1 MCPFPWCEDELQL
14 KLSNIAIG
22 VFLDL
27 SKALDTVN
35 HDLLFNILE
44 HYGVRG
50 LPLEWVK
57 SYFCNRSQFVEFNN
71 YRSAHQKFSYG
82 LAQGSI
88 LGPFFI
94 LYVNDLIK
102 ASQLETIL
110 FADDTTL
117 FISHSDPV
125 SLINL

>member
-14 KLSNIAIG
+14 SCWSISRS
-22 VFLDL
+22 LDL

-35 HDLLFNILE
+35 HVLLFNILE

-71 YRSAHQKFSYG
+71 YRSAHQKFSCG

-88 LGPFFI
+88 LGPLFFI
-94 LYVNDLIK
+94 LYVNDIIK

-110 FADDTTL
+110 FADTQPYLSPTVTL
-117 FISHSDPV
+117 FP
-125 SLINL
+125 

>member
-1 MCPFPWCEDELQL
+1 M
-14 KLSNIAIG
+14 
-22 VFLDL
+22 
-27 SKALDTVN
+27 
-35 HDLLFNILE
+35 
-44 HYGVRG
+44 
-50 LPLEWVK
+50 
-57 SYFCNRSQFVEFNN
+57 
-71 YRSAHQKFSYG
+71 
-82 LAQGSI
+82 
-88 LGPFFI
+88 GPFFI